1 VVAEHRDKAHAHI
14 HIIVNCVHRRHREL
28 SDVRVQAPGNPEF
41 AGCARELGG
50 SYEELKKEWVFPPEK
65 RDEVDNLCKEVYGD
79 ISNAKIR
86 CGKPI
91 QAWWNRDHWK
101 IIESTPCEMERVH
114 GWREETR
121 YRRSTKCPP
130 PQKRGVRWE
139 LPRPTALGE
148 AQEAGSASPR
158 RDDGPGVFQLVGG
171 KHPQRFAADYQTVN
185 GGLESL
191 GIGGCRVSIHDGKS
205 LRPWVGC
212 WS

>member
-130 PQKRGVRWE
+130 P
-139 LPRPTALGE
+139 
-148 AQEAGSASPR
+148 EAGSPMGVTEADSTRGSPR
-158 RDDGPGVFQLVGG
+158 SG
-171 KHPQRFAADYQTVN
+171 KRVPEKRRWT
-185 GGLESL
+185 
-191 GIGGCRVSIHDGKS
+191 GCFPTCRRETSPTICRRLPDS
-205 LRPWVGC
+205 
-212 WS
+212 